1 MHLRTEIGIVGAGPA
16 GARAAELLAAAGA
29 EVVLFD
35 PRAPWE
41 KPCGGGLTAAAIDN
55 IPALQGVLPHARHI
69 DTVRLEAG
77 DTTLVIPLQRPLHII
92 SRTALGLWQLDRA
105 RSAGAV
111 LEPVAVRAIRRAPEA
126 GWELDL
132 GDYGTA
138 TVALLVGA
146 DGAASRVRQAVAP
159 DLEIELAPTRV
170 AYPPGAGRRASEM
183 GLRFFPDAEGYA
195 WDFPRPDHRSLGVGV
210 APGTWSRRRMDEEV
224 NRYWDALGRCEC
236 VEVLR
241 AGAVIGTA
249 GRRLDWRYALVGQR
263 DYALLGDAAGF
274 ADPATGEGIQN
285 AIRSGEFLAEAFLQ
299 SGDFGAYTRIA
310 RSRLERE
317 FAVARRVRRLL
328 YAGRLAS
335 RLIEL
340 AERHALAHALLATI
354 VDGGNA
360 HDPALL
366 RRIPAEWMRLRRDRR
381 RPQDF
386 GAERTH
392 PPAELCGT
400 ADCEVPDHDCCGGR
414 IETIVTAKPT
424 TGRGHDAGT

>member
-1 MHLRTEIGIVGAGPA
+1 MHIQRHIGIVGAGPA

-35 PRAPWE
+35 PRMPWE

-55 IPALQGVLPHARHI
+55 VPELQGVLPHARHI
-69 DTVRLEAG
+69 ATVRLEAG
-77 DTTLVIPLQRPLHII
+77 DTTLVIPLQRPMHII
-92 SRTALGLWQLDRA
+92 SRTALGLWQLHRA

-111 LEPVAVRAIRRAPEA
+111 LEPAAVRSIRRAPRA
-126 GWELDL
+126 GWQLDL
-132 GDYGTA
+132 GEHGTA
-138 TVALLVGA
+138 SVALLVGA

-170 AYPPGAGRRASEM
+170 AYPRGAGRTPSQM
-183 GLRFFPDAEGYA
+183 GLRFFPDVEGYA
-195 WDFPRPDHRSLGVGV
+195 WDFPRPDHRSIGVGV

-224 NRYWDALGRCEC
+224 NRYWDDLGRCEC

-285 AIRSGEFLAEAFLQ
+285 AIRSAEFLAEAFLE
-299 SGDFGAYTRIA
+299 SGDFGAYGRIA
-310 RSRLERE
+310 RGRLERE

-340 AERHALAHALLATI
+340 AARHASAHALLATI

-366 RRIPAEWMRLRRDRR
+366 RRFPAEWTRLRRVRHRR
-381 RPQDF
+381 QDSVAPE
-386 GAERTH
+386 GGGPAEQCDSAGCERTGHDSCAERTRSI
-392 PPAELCGT
+392 
-400 ADCEVPDHDCCGGR
+400 VP
-414 IETIVTAKPT
+414 TQPT
-424 TGRGHDAGT
+424 TGRGHHAGS

>member
-1 MHLRTEIGIVGAGPA
+1 MHLRTQIGIVGAGPA
-16 GARAAELLAAAGA
+16 GARAAELLATAGA

-55 IPALQGVLPHARHI
+55 VPELQGVLRHARRI
-69 DTVRLEAG
+69 EAVRLEAG
-77 DTTLVIPLQRPLHII
+77 TATLVVPLERPLHIL
-92 SRTALGLWQLDRA
+92 SRTALGLWQIDRA

-111 LEPVAVRAIRRAPEA
+111 LEPAAVRGIRRAPGA

-132 GDYGTA
+132 GEHGTA
-138 TVALLVGA
+138 SVALLVGA

-170 AYPPGAGRRASEM
+170 AYPRGAGRTRSQM
-183 GLRFFPDAEGYA
+183 GLRFYPDVEGYA
-195 WDFPRPDHRSLGVGV
+195 WDFPRPDHRSIGIGV

-224 NRYWDALGRCEC
+224 TRYWDDLGRCEC
-236 VEVLR
+236 VEVFR

-299 SGDFGAYTRIA
+299 SGDFGAYARIA

-340 AERHALAHALLATI
+340 AARHTLAHALLATI

-366 RRIPAEWMRLRRDRR
+366 RRIPAEWMRLRRSHR

-386 GAERTH
+386 GAARAGS
-392 PPAELCGT
+392 PAEPCDPT
-400 ADCEVPDHDCCGGR
+400 ECEAPDHECCAGHT
-414 IETIVTAKPT
+414 ETIVTTQPT
-424 TGRGHDAGT
+424 TGRGHNAGS